1 MKRRIYEFFALVTA
15 LLMYGTVFASEGGS
29 GYQIDAMQVIR
40 SSWVIVLMFFLSIW
54 IVGIT
59 IERFIYYR
67 KNKLDSEKFMNKVKG
82 LIVDKKFEEA
92 ESFVKTQPGPVAR
105 VIAEGMESRALPREE
120 LAKLME
126 AKQMEEKVN
135 LERYLGIL
143 GTLGNT
149 SPFIGLLGTVL
160 GIIKAFRDLA
170 GSAGGGPEVVM
181 VGIAEALIATAAG
194 LGVAIPAVIIFN
206 YYTKKVKNI
215 AVEMDAQTRKFL
227 VILANYAEGGYAGR
241 RK

>member
-1 MKRRIYEFFALVTA
+1 MSGFA
-15 LLMYGTVFASEGGS
+15 FASGG
-29 GYQIDAMQVIR
+29 GYSIDAMQVLR
-40 SSWVIVLMFFLSIW
+40 SSWVIMLMLVLSVVILW
-54 IVGIT
+54 LTV
-59 IERFIYYR
+59 ERHLYYK
-67 KNKLDSEKFMNKVKG
+67 KNKLDSEKFMNKIKG

-92 ESFVKTQPGPVAR
+92 ESFAKSQPGPVAR
-105 VIAEGMESRALPREE
+105 VITEGLESRALPREE
-120 LAKLME
+120 LAKIME

-135 LERYLGIL
+135 LDRFLGVL

-160 GIIKAFRDLA
+160 GIIKAFGDLA
-170 GSAGGGPEVVM
+170 INAASGSGGPEVVM
-181 VGIAEALIATAAG
+181 LGIAEALIATAAG

-215 AVEMDAQTRKFL
+215 VVEMDAQTRKFL